1 MDIMNFIVEQA
12 LILVPALYVLGM
24 ILKGWKL
31 IPDNF
36 IPTILL
42 LFGVAG
48 ALAIMGIKGTSS
60 PEEITRAVVQGILVA
75 GAAVYTNQIIKQRQK
90 TIPNDG
96 KNEGKDNKK

>member
-1 MDIMNFIVEQA
+1 MNFIVKQA

-42 LFGVAG
+42 IFGIAG
-48 ALAIMGIKGTSS
+48 ALAIMGIKVSS
-60 PEEITRAVVQGILVA
+60 TPEEITRAVVQGVLVT
-75 GAAVYTNQIIKQRQK
+75 GAAVYTNQLIKQYRK
-90 TIPNDG
+90 TITDDG
-96 KNEGKDNKK
+96 KEETNDQK